1 MDLDE
6 IIASKRNR
14 EDHLIDEII
23 EINKELNRKIKVW
36 PTDDP
41 RLAGLVQKAC
51 DLGEEVTRVK
61 YEIEQIEAKK
71 HR

>member
-6 IIASKRNR
+6 VIASKQGR

-41 RLAGLVQKAC
+41 RL
-51 DLGEEVTRVK
+51 K
-61 YEIEQIEAKK
+61 YEIEKIEAKK